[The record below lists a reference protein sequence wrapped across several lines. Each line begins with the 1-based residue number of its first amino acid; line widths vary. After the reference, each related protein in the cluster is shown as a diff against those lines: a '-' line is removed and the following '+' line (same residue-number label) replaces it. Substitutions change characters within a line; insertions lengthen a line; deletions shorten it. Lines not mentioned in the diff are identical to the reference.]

1 MAKITK
7 QAQEVLCEIIEDK
20 AKAKRLELKQA
31 CDKARDAKE
40 EAFKT
45 NLKTAR
51 AQLVVAF
58 EEFSKKADAI
68 VKKNHLEYGSSCWGK
83 RNACS
88 LVDGQDGIHD
98 IDRLDDRLRLCS
110 AESSSLDK
118 SVAVASAA
126 MEEFNEKVQRC
137 KRDIILRATLSG
149 DYDEVMKFVDGL
161 KF

>member
-31 CDKARDAKE
+31 CDKARDAKDKE
-40 EAFKT
+40 FRT
-45 NLKTAR
+45 NLKTAQ
-51 AQLVVAF
+51 AQLITAF

-68 VKKNHLEYGSSCWGK
+68 VKKNNLEYVSSRWGK
-83 RNACS
+83 RNAGS

-98 IDRLDDRLRLCS
+98 IDMLDDLLCS
-110 AESSSLDK
+110 AESSSHDK

-126 MEEFNEKVQRC
+126 LEEFNEKVQRC
-137 KRDIILRATLSG
+137 KRDIMLRATLSG

>member
-31 CDKARDAKE
+31 CDKARDAKNKE
-40 EAFKT
+40 FKT
-45 NLKTAR
+45 NLKTAQ
-51 AQLVVAF
+51 AQLITAF

-83 RNACS
+83 RNAGS

-98 IDRLDDRLRLCS
+98 IDRLDDLLCS
-110 AESSSLDK
+110 AESSSHEK

-126 MEEFNEKVQRC
+126 LEEFNEKVQRC
-137 KRDIILRATLSG
+137 KRDIMLRATLSG
-149 DYDEVMKFVDGL
+149 DYNEVMKFVDGL

>member
-31 CDKARDAKE
+31 CDKARDAKNKE
-40 EAFKT
+40 FKT
-45 NLKTAR
+45 NLKTAQ
-51 AQLVVAF
+51 AQLITAF

-68 VKKNHLEYGSSCWGK
+68 VKKNHLEYGSSRWGK
-83 RNACS
+83 RNAGS
-88 LVDGQDGIHD
+88 LVNGQDGIHD
-98 IDRLDDRLRLCS
+98 IDGLDDRLCS
-110 AESSSLDK
+110 AESSSHEK
-118 SVAVASAA
+118 SVAAA
-126 MEEFNEKVQRC
+126 DAALEEFNEKVQRC

>member
-31 CDKARDAKE
+31 CDKAHDAKNKE
-40 EAFKT
+40 FKT

-68 VKKNHLEYGSSCWGK
+68 VKKNHLEYGSSCWCK
-83 RNACS
+83 RNAGS
-88 LVDGQDGIHD
+88 LVNDDGIHD
-98 IDRLDDRLRLCS
+98 IDMLDDRLCS
-110 AESSSLDK
+110 AESSSHEK
-118 SVAVASAA
+118 SVAAASAA
-126 MEEFNEKVQRC
+126 LEEFNEKVQRC
-137 KRDIILRATLSG
+137 KRDIMLRATLSG

>member
-31 CDKARDAKE
+31 CDKARDARE

-68 VKKNHLEYGSSCWGK
+68 VKKNHLEYASRYWGK
-83 RNACS
+83 CTAGR

-98 IDRLDDRLRLCS
+98 VDRLDDRLCS
-110 AESSSLDK
+110 AESSSHDK
-118 SVAVASAA
+118 SVAAASAA
-126 MEEFNEKVQRC
+126 LEEFNEKVQRC
-137 KRDIILRATLSG
+137 KRDIMLRATLSG

>member
-31 CDKARDAKE
+31 CDKARDAKNKE
-40 EAFKT
+40 FKT
-45 NLKTAR
+45 NLKTAQ
-51 AQLVVAF
+51 AQLITAF

-68 VKKNHLEYGSSCWGK
+68 VKKNHLEYGSSRWGK
-83 RNACS
+83 RNAGS
-88 LVDGQDGIHD
+88 LVDGQGGILD
-98 IDRLDDRLRLCS
+98 IDMLDDLLCS
-110 AESSSLDK
+110 AEPSSHDK
-118 SVAVASAA
+118 FVAAASAA
-126 MEEFNEKVQRC
+126 LEEFNEKVQRC
-137 KRDIILRATLSG
+137 KRDIMLRATLSG

>member
-31 CDKARDAKE
+31 CDKARDAKD

-45 NLKTAR
+45 DLKTAR
-51 AQLVVAF
+51 AQLITAF

-68 VKKNHLEYGSSCWGK
+68 VKKNHLEYGSPYWGK
-83 RNACS
+83 HNAGS
-88 LVDGQDGIHD
+88 LVDGRNGIHD
-98 IDRLDDRLRLCS
+98 IDSLDDRLCLT
-110 AESSSLDK
+110 EPSSHDK
-118 SVAVASAA
+118 SVAAANAA
-126 MEEFNEKVQRC
+126 MEEFNEKVARC
-137 KRDIILRATLSG
+137 KRDIMLRATLSG

>member
-31 CDKARDAKE
+31 CDKARDARE
-40 EAFKT
+40 GAFKAD
-45 NLKTAR
+45 LKTAR

-68 VKKNHLEYGSSCWGK
+68 VKKNHLEYVSRYWGK
-83 RNACS
+83 RTAGS
-88 LVDGQDGIHD
+88 LVDDNGIRD
-98 IDRLDDRLRLCS
+98 IDKLDDRLCS
-110 AESSSLDK
+110 AESSSHEK

-137 KRDIILRATLSG
+137 KRDIMLRATLSG

>member
-31 CDKARDAKE
+31 CDKARDARE
-40 EAFKT
+40 GAFKAD
-45 NLKTAR
+45 LKTAR

-68 VKKNHLEYGSSCWGK
+68 VKKNHLEYGSSRWGK
-83 RNACS
+83 RNAGS
-88 LVDGQDGIHD
+88 LVDGQGGICD
-98 IDRLDDRLRLCS
+98 IDMLDDLLCS
-110 AESSSLDK
+110 AEPSSHDK
-118 SVAVASAA
+118 FVAAASAA
-126 MEEFNEKVQRC
+126 LEEFNEKVKRC
-137 KRDIILRATLSG
+137 KRDIMLRATLSG

>member
-31 CDKARDAKE
+31 CDKARDAKV

-45 NLKTAR
+45 DLKTAR

-68 VKKNHLEYGSSCWGK
+68 VKKNHLEYASRYWGK
-83 RNACS
+83 CTAGS
-88 LVDGQDGIHD
+88 LVGDDGIHE
-98 IDRLDDRLRLCS
+98 IDKLDDRLCS
-110 AESSSLDK
+110 AESSSHDK
-118 SVAVASAA
+118 SVAAASAA
-126 MEEFNEKVQRC
+126 LEEFNEKVKRC
-137 KRDIILRATLSG
+137 KRDIMLRATLSG

>member
-31 CDKARDAKE
+31 CDKACDARNKE
-40 EAFKT
+40 FKT

-68 VKKNHLEYGSSCWGK
+68 VKKNHLEYGSSYRGK
-83 RNACS
+83 YTAGS
-88 LVDGQDGIHD
+88 LVGDDGIHE
-98 IDRLDDRLRLCS
+98 IDRLDDRLCS
-110 AESSSLDK
+110 AESSSHEK
-118 SVAVASAA
+118 SVAAASAA

-137 KRDIILRATLSG
+137 KRDIMLRATLSG

>member
-20 AKAKRLELKQA
+20 AKTKRLELKQA
-31 CDKARDAKE
+31 CDKARDAKD

-45 NLKTAR
+45 DLKTAR

-68 VKKNHLEYGSSCWGK
+68 VKKNHLEYKSSYWGK
-83 RNACS
+83 YNAGS
-88 LVDGQDGIHD
+88 LADDRDGIYD
-98 IDRLDDRLRLCS
+98 INNLDDRLCS
-110 AESSSLDK
+110 TESSSHGK
-118 SVAVASAA
+118 SVAAADAA

-137 KRDIILRATLSG
+137 KRDIMLRATLSG

>member
-31 CDKARDAKE
+31 CDKAHDAKNKE
-40 EAFKT
+40 FKT

-68 VKKNHLEYGSSCWGK
+68 VKKNHLEYGSSRWGK

-88 LVDGQDGIHD
+88 LVGGQDGIYDD
-98 IDRLDDRLRLCS
+98 IDMGNLLCS
-110 AESSSLDK
+110 AESSSHNK
-118 SVAVASAA
+118 SVAAASAA
-126 MEEFNEKVQRC
+126 LEEFNEKVKRC
-137 KRDIILRATLSG
+137 KRDIMLRATLSG

>member
-31 CDKARDAKE
+31 CDKARDAKNKE
-40 EAFKT
+40 FMT

-51 AQLVVAF
+51 AQLITAF

-68 VKKNHLEYGSSCWGK
+68 VKKNHLEYGYSRWGK
-83 RNACS
+83 RNAGS
-88 LVDGQDGIHD
+88 LFDGQGGIYD
-98 IDRLDDRLRLCS
+98 IDMLDDLLCS
-110 AESSSLDK
+110 AEPSSHDK
-118 SVAVASAA
+118 FVAAASAA
-126 MEEFNEKVQRC
+126 LEEFNEKVKRC
-137 KRDIILRATLSG
+137 KRDIMLRATLSG
-149 DYDEVMKFVDGL
+149 DYNEVMKFVDGL

>member
-31 CDKARDAKE
+31 CDKARDAKY

-45 NLKTAR
+45 DLKTAR

-83 RNACS
+83 KHNAGS
-88 LVDGQDGIHD
+88 LVDGQDGIFD
-98 IDRLDDRLRLCS
+98 IGRLDDLLCS
-110 AESSSLDK
+110 TESSLHEK
-118 SVAVASAA
+118 SVAAANAA
-126 MEEFNEKVQRC
+126 MEEFDEKVARC
-137 KRDIILRATLSG
+137 KRDIMLRATLSG

>member
-31 CDKARDAKE
+31 CDKARDARE
-40 EAFKT
+40 GAFKAD
-45 NLKTAR
+45 LKTAR

-68 VKKNHLEYGSSCWGK
+68 VKKNHLEYVSRYWGK
-83 RNACS
+83 RNAGS
-88 LVDGQDGIHD
+88 LVDEQNGIHD
-98 IDRLDDRLRLCS
+98 IDKLDDRLCS
-110 AESSSLDK
+110 ADSSSHDK

-126 MEEFNEKVQRC
+126 LEEFNEKVQRC
-137 KRDIILRATLSG
+137 KRDIMLRATLSG
-149 DYDEVMKFVDGL
+149 DYNEVMKFVDGL

>member
-98 IDRLDDRLRLCS
+98 IDRLYDRLCS
-110 AESSSLDK
+110 AESSSRDK

-137 KRDIILRATLSG
+137 KRDIMLRATLSG

>member
-31 CDKARDAKE
+31 CDKARDAKNKE
-40 EAFKT
+40 FMT
-45 NLKTAR
+45 NLKTAQ
-51 AQLVVAF
+51 AQLITAF

-68 VKKNHLEYGSSCWGK
+68 VKKNHLEYGSSRWGK
-83 RNACS
+83 RNAGS
-88 LVDGQDGIHD
+88 LFDGLGGICD
-98 IDRLDDRLRLCS
+98 IDMLDDRLCS
-110 AESSSLDK
+110 AESSSHDK

-137 KRDIILRATLSG
+137 KRDIMLRATLSG

>member
-31 CDKARDAKE
+31 CDKARDAKNKE
-40 EAFKT
+40 FKT

-51 AQLVVAF
+51 AQLITAF

-68 VKKNHLEYGSSCWGK
+68 VKKNHLEYGSSRWGK
-83 RNACS
+83 RNAGS

-98 IDRLDDRLRLCS
+98 IDMLDDLLCS
-110 AESSSLDK
+110 AESSSHEK
-118 SVAVASAA
+118 SVAAA
-126 MEEFNEKVQRC
+126 DAALEEFNNKVQRC
-137 KRDIILRATLSG
+137 KRDIMLRATLSG

>member
-31 CDKARDAKE
+31 CDKARDAKNKE
-40 EAFKT
+40 FKT
-45 NLKTAR
+45 NLKTAQ
-51 AQLVVAF
+51 AQLITAF

-83 RNACS
+83 RNAGS
-88 LVDGQDGIHD
+88 LVDGRDGIHD
-98 IDRLDDRLRLCS
+98 IDRLDDLLCS
-110 AESSSLDK
+110 AESSSHEK

-126 MEEFNEKVQRC
+126 LEEFNEKVQRC
-137 KRDIILRATLSG
+137 KRDIMLRATLSG
-149 DYDEVMKFVDGL
+149 DYNEVMKFVDGL

>member
-7 QAQEVLCEIIEDK
+7 QAQEVLFDIIEDK

-31 CDKARDAKE
+31 CDKAHDAKNKE
-40 EAFKT
+40 FKT

-83 RNACS
+83 RNAGS

-98 IDRLDDRLRLCS
+98 IDRLDDLLCS
-110 AESSSLDK
+110 AEPSSHEK
-118 SVAVASAA
+118 FVAAASAA
-126 MEEFNEKVQRC
+126 LEEFNEKVKRC
-137 KRDIILRATLSG
+137 KRDIMLRATLSG

>member
-20 AKAKRLELKQA
+20 AKAKRLEPKQA
-31 CDKARDAKE
+31 CDKARDARE
-40 EAFKT
+40 GAFKAD
-45 NLKTAR
+45 LKTAR

-68 VKKNHLEYGSSCWGK
+68 VKKNHLEYASRCWGK
-83 RNACS
+83 YNAGS
-88 LVDGQDGIHD
+88 LVDGRDGIHD
-98 IDRLDDRLRLCS
+98 IDRLDERLCS
-110 AESSSLDK
+110 AESSSHEK
-118 SVAVASAA
+118 PVAAA
-126 MEEFNEKVQRC
+126 DAALEEFNEKVQRC
-137 KRDIILRATLSG
+137 KRDIMLRATLSG

>member
-31 CDKARDAKE
+31 CDKARDAKNKE
-40 EAFKT
+40 FRT
-45 NLKTAR
+45 NLKTAQ
-51 AQLVVAF
+51 AQLITAF

-68 VKKNHLEYGSSCWGK
+68 VKKNHLEYVSSRWGK
-83 RNACS
+83 LNAGS

-98 IDRLDDRLRLCS
+98 IDMLDDRLCS
-110 AESSSLDK
+110 AESSSHEK
-118 SVAVASAA
+118 SVAAA
-126 MEEFNEKVQRC
+126 DAALEEFNEKVQRC
-137 KRDIILRATLSG
+137 KRDIMLRATLSG

>member
-31 CDKARDAKE
+31 CDKARDAKNKE
-40 EAFKT
+40 FMT
-45 NLKTAR
+45 NLKTAQ
-51 AQLVVAF
+51 AQLITAF

-68 VKKNHLEYGSSCWGK
+68 VKKNHLEYGPSRWGK
-83 RNACS
+83 RNAGS
-88 LVDGQDGIHD
+88 LFDGQGCVIYD
-98 IDRLDDRLRLCS
+98 IDMLDDRLCS
-110 AESSSLDK
+110 AEPSSHEK
-118 SVAVASAA
+118 FVAAASAA
-126 MEEFNEKVQRC
+126 LEEFNNKVQRC
-137 KRDIILRATLSG
+137 KRDIMLRATLSG

>member
-31 CDKARDAKE
+31 CDKARDAKNKE
-40 EAFKT
+40 FRT
-45 NLKTAR
+45 NLKTAQ
-51 AQLVVAF
+51 AQLITAF

-83 RNACS
+83 RNAGS

-98 IDRLDDRLRLCS
+98 IDRLDDLLCS
-110 AESSSLDK
+110 AESSSHEK

-126 MEEFNEKVQRC
+126 LEEFNEKVQRC
-137 KRDIILRATLSG
+137 KRDIMLRATLSG
-149 DYDEVMKFVDGL
+149 DYNEVMKFVDGL